1 MDAIKMGE
9 AGSVGDFSQRF
20 KFSDWPNAAIP
31 ALAAG
36 VYAIWHDDALVYC
49 GMSGREFEKAQL
61 AQRTKYGLVTRIASH
76 ASGRLSGDQFCVYV
90 ANRLVLP
97 SLQLDELRKFA
108 SGEHTLDR
116 LTKAY
121 IHHHFEYQFAV
132 VGTSRQAYEFEM
144 QVRSGNVFGVKP
156 LLNPA

>member
-1 MDAIKMGE
+1 MGDPQSSTE
-9 AGSVGDFSQRF
+9 FSRRY
-20 KFSDWPNAAIP
+20 KFSDWPNPEIP

-36 VYAIWHDDALVYC
+36 VYAIWHDEAFIYC

-61 AQRTKYGLVTRIASH
+61 AQKKKYGLVTRLASH

-97 SLQLDELRKFA
+97 FLELEELRKFA
-108 SGEHTLDR
+108 SGENTLDR
-116 LTKAY
+116 LTKTY
-121 IHHHFEYQFAV
+121 IHRHFEYQFGV
-132 VGTSRQAYEFEM
+132 VDSSKQAYEFEM
-144 QVRSGNVFGVKP
+144 KIRSGSVFGIKP